1 MKLSNLRKMVAV
13 PVLAL
18 MLALSAGSAAFAAE
32 NEESS
37 STDYAPPTQEEIDE
51 MWATVDEL
59 CDEQLGYRNDKGVNA
74 LSVAQKAATK
84 AGRVGTYP
92 RSKGSILVTKDA
104 YKNLIPTGHAA
115 IVYSKDVVI
124 EALAQ
129 GVVKG
134 RNNWNMSKK
143 TCYGAKVVAASTA
156 KQQKAANWA
165 YKQIGKKY
173 NYNFADINTTKKFYC
188 SQLVW
193 AAYRNA
199 AIIDICPKKV
209 AGRAI
214 YPPDLI
220 KSLKTTQIVYRH

>member
-1 MKLSNLRKMVAV
+1 M
-13 PVLAL
+13 
-18 MLALSAGSAAFAAE
+18 
-32 NEESS
+32 
-37 STDYAPPTQEEIDE
+37 
-51 MWATVDEL
+51 
-59 CDEQLGYRNDKGVNA
+59 
-74 LSVAQKAATK
+74 
-84 AGRVGTYP
+84 GTYP

-173 NYNFADINTTKKFYC
+173 NYNFTDINRSSIVPSWYGLRIAMRLLLIFVRKKLQGEP
-188 SQLVW
+188 SIL
-193 AAYRNA
+193 
-199 AIIDICPKKV
+199 
-209 AGRAI
+209 
-214 YPPDLI
+214 LI
-220 KSLKTTQIVYRH
+220 